1 MGQSYTVSESP
12 RSRRPRRWGRRLA
25 IAALVIVV
33 ALAGLSRCD
42 IVQAM
47 RSPAAPF
54 DPKAVPPAPDYA
66 QSAAW
71 LALPDSNGMERSA
84 PSGSAAVA
92 VAQAP
97 ADVFFIH
104 PTTFKGN
111 RLWNAPYD
119 ADDAAAPLNGPVLL
133 EQASVFN
140 ACCRIFAPHYRQ
152 ASLAGLKDAAAFDL
166 AYDDVLRAFR
176 YFIAHQNAGRPFIIA
191 SHSQGTGHALRLLQD
206 AVIGT
211 PLQQRMVAAYLIG
224 GYAPHDYDTIGLPV
238 CDAPRQTGCVLA
250 YNTSEVG
257 RNGARML
264 IDHKTYWWQGRIK
277 LRDPS
282 APICVNPLTWRD
294 EARDRTAA
302 PAAANA
308 GSVPFPKPPFAAGP
322 VVLPLVPHLTGAAC
336 RNGLLEVDIPWS
348 APRGFRDTLSLLFGS
363 YHRGDYGIFY
373 SALRSNAVA
382 RVAAWRAAHPV
393 GAGGL

>member
-1 MGQSYTVSESP
+1 MGQSDTAFGLP
-12 RSRRPRRWGRRLA
+12 LGRRSRRWGKRLA
-25 IAALVIVV
+25 IAALLIVL

-66 QSAAW
+66 QRKAW
-71 LALPDSNGMERSA
+71 LALPDSNGMERSVPA
-84 PSGSAAVA
+84 GRVA
-92 VAQAP
+92 VSAGQAP

-119 ADDAAAPLNGPVLL
+119 ADDAAAPLNPPVLL

-140 ACCRIFAPHYRQ
+140 GCCRIFAPHYRQ
-152 ASLAGLKDAAAFDL
+152 ASLAGLNNPAAFDL

-191 SHSQGTGHALRLLQD
+191 AHSQGTGHALRLLQE

-211 PLQQRMVAAYLIG
+211 SLQQRMVAAYLIG
-224 GYAPHDYDTIGLPV
+224 GYAPHNYDTIGLPV
-238 CDAPRQTGCVLA
+238 CDAPRQTGCVLS
-250 YNTSEVG
+250 YNTSQAG
-257 RNGARML
+257 RNGARLL
-264 IDHKTYWWQGRIK
+264 IDHKTYWWQGAIK
-277 LRDPS
+277 LHDPS

-302 PAAANA
+302 PASANA
-308 GSVPFPKPPFAAGP
+308 GSVPFPKAPFTPGP
-322 VVLPLVPHLTGAAC
+322 AVLPLVPHLTGAAC
-336 RNGLLEVDIPWS
+336 RNGLLEVDIPWT
-348 APRGFRDTLSLLFGS
+348 APRGFRDTLSLLYGS
-363 YHRGDYGIFY
+363 YHLSDYGIFY
-373 SALRSNAVA
+373 SALRSNALE
-382 RVAAWRAAHPV
+382 RVRGWQAANQASPR
-393 GAGGL
+393 